1 MLDAGWIRFSERA
14 SDIIKVGGEGVSP
27 SEIES
32 VVRSVSGVREV
43 AVVGVPDESYGQVP
57 VAFVEADGGPGGELE
72 DNILASCRGALA
84 KFKVPRRIV
93 ILPELPRIGNAKI
106 AKAKLRQMIQSET
119 ESRGSENNAT

>member
-1 MLDAGWIRFSERA
+1 
-14 SDIIKVGGEGVSP
+14 
-27 SEIES
+27 
-32 VVRSVSGVREV
+32 VSGVREV

-119 ESRGSENNAT
+119 ESRGSENNAA